1 MPGLRHG
8 DKKRLLCI
16 QNKIMDILKIFDPL
30 LLCNVTVSILS
41 ENGDER
47 VIRSGKLISVVTKN
61 NVSKLK
67 VSENDIIR
75 DVELFYPFNLVVNDN
90 IITFDYTLKHIYQD
104 NVYLKAIINSK
115 RTDESMPLI
124 NSKILIKKIK

>member
-1 MPGLRHG
+1 
-8 DKKRLLCI
+8 
-16 QNKIMDILKIFDPL
+16 MDILKIFDPL

-47 VIRSGKLISVVTKN
+47 VIRSGKLISVATKN